1 MNVNEYIHLQL
12 FFFFLSRLYISPNGL
27 PDPSTD
33 VFSFPLCSYNLPQ
46 ISLFSVSLNTHTNF
60 LLYFDVQCEQ

>member
-12 FFFFLSRLYISPNGL
+12 FFFFLSGSTFPQMDFPN
-27 PDPSTD
+27 PIQM
-33 VFSFPLCSYNLPQ
+33 FSLSLSAPITYTQ